1 VYGYWQPPAREER
14 VSAKFIEFLGA
25 SGGMVYINADTID
38 AISVGS
44 PHRLLS
50 RAGGWSSGPLW

>member
-1 VYGYWQPPAREER
+1 

-44 PHRLLS
+44 PT
-50 RAGGWSSGPLW
+50 GFYQGPEVGAPALCGK